1 MQGFPKVYRYAA
13 MSVTTLILA
22 GCSNQTNQK
31 EPAQKLIT
39 AIESTLAASATDE
52 SKYAADK
59 LFDVQYRLGRLKFYF
74 DNHEYEAVVAVGPE
88 VLKLAQGLVPL
99 AAAERSRIYRELNE
113 QWTGLAASLPG
124 EVAAIHAR
132 MDLLSQ
138 KANAKQAQGLDLEAA
153 KTGAGEANALWTKAQ
168 AAFAA
173 GTLGEA
179 VSVAKDAQEKVAEVA
194 ASLKLELP
202 KAAAPGRAAGQ

>member
-1 MQGFPKVYRYAA
+1 
-13 MSVTTLILA
+13 
-22 GCSNQTNQK
+22 
-31 EPAQKLIT
+31 
-39 AIESTLAASATDE
+39 
-52 SKYAADK
+52 

-74 DNHEYEAVVAVGPE
+74 DNHEYEAVVAGGPE

-99 AAAERSRIYRELNE
+99 AAAEKSRIYRELNE

-173 GTLGEA
+173 GTPGEA